1 MRPVDAVALLNST
14 PLGAVIGE
22 RQLHRH
28 RSRAGD
34 DVRVGRRV
42 NFLAYVAWLCR
53 QRHTPSPR
61 IDQAVSYKDILE
73 LLKAQDYRCA
83 LSGWPLTPETAALD
97 HVLAISRGG
106 PHARS
111 NLQVLHRDVNRAKHT
126 LTNGE
131 FVRLCHAVVEHTAHG
146 DNLGDA
152 GTAAGRPVRGGGP
165 ATPRGQTSRPCGRP
179 GGGGSACFTR
189 HGGLSNAER

>member
-34 DVRVGRRV
+34 GVRVGRRI

-53 QRHTPSPR
+53 QRHTPAPR
-61 IDQAVSYKDILE
+61 TDQAVSYKDILE

-106 PHARS
+106 PHARC

-126 LTNGE
+126 LTNEE
-131 FVRLCHAVVEHTAHG
+131 FVRLCRAVVEHTAHRA
-146 DNLGDA
+146 NVGDA
-152 GTAAGRPVRGGGP
+152 GTAAGRSVRGGGP
-165 ATPRGQTSRPCGRP
+165 ATARGQTSRPGGRP
-179 GGGGSACFTR
+179 GGGGSAR
-189 HGGLSNAER
+189 HPRQGGLNDAKR

>member
-126 LTNGE
+126 LTNEE
-131 FVRLCHAVVEHTAHG
+131 FVRLCHAVVEHTA
-146 DNLGDA
+146 LGA
-152 GTAAGRPVRGGGP
+152 TGATRARRLVGRYEVAAPRRPVAKRRGRVAARVAVVP
-165 ATPRGQTSRPCGRP
+165 P
-179 GGGGSACFTR
+179 GTKTR
-189 HGGLSNAER
+189 RSERC

>member
-1 MRPVDAVALLNST
+1 MRPVDVVALLNST

-22 RQLHRH
+22 RQLHRQ
-28 RSRAGD
+28 RLRAGD
-34 DVRVGRRV
+34 GVRVGRRI

-53 QRHTPSPR
+53 QRHTPVPR
-61 IDQAVSYKDILE
+61 PDQAVSYKDILE

-111 NLQVLHRDVNRAKHT
+111 NLQILHRDVNRAKHT
-126 LTNGE
+126 LTNEE
-131 FVRLCHAVVEHTAHG
+131 FVSLCRAVVEHTAHG
-146 DNLGDA
+146 ANVGDA
-152 GTAAGRPVRGGGP
+152 GAAAGRSVPLGGP
-165 ATPRGQTSRPCGRP
+165 ATPRGPTSRRGGRP
-179 GGGGSACFTR
+179 GGGGFAR
-189 HGGLSNAER
+189 NVRQGV